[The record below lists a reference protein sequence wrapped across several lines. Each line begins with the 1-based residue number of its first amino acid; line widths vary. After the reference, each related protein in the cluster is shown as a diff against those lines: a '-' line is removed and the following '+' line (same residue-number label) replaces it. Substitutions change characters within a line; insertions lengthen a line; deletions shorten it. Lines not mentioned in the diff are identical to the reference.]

1 MTKKIAAALLLSF
14 ALVVALP
21 FASLG
26 QSPRLMPVDEVRP
39 GMKGIG
45 KTVFQ
50 GSTIEEFQVEIL
62 GVLKNYGPKQ
72 DMILARLTGG
82 PLERT
87 GVIQGMSGSPV
98 YIDGRLIG
106 AVAFAF
112 PLSKDSVAGI
122 QPIAQMFNLL
132 AERQPEQP
140 AQPRA
145 APSMPGESPA
155 AFIHNLL
162 EKVQQGAPL
171 REILAPASAAPFSS
185 SATLTRIQTPL
196 FVSGAST

>member
-50 GSTIEEFQVEIL
+50 GSTIEEFQAEIL

-87 GVIQGMSGSPV
+87 GVIAGMSGSPV
-98 YIDGRLIG
+98 YIEGRLVG

-112 PLSKDSVAGI
+112 PFAKEPIAGI
-122 QPIAQMFNLL
+122 QPIEQMVNLL
-132 AERQPEQP
+132 DLSNQP
-140 AQPRA
+140 ATAVAQGSISFPRV
-145 APSMPGESPA
+145 SPGE
-155 AFIHNLL
+155 
-162 EKVQQGAPL
+162 
-171 REILAPASAAPFSS
+171 
-185 SATLTRIQTPL
+185 
-196 FVSGAST
+196 